1 MRQGPAA
8 AATSTTF
15 VSVLARMLAKVL
27 PLQYELGRPQGRR
40 LLPRLPL
47 PRLPHFASRPQPPAK
62 KGERGMERDQEGI
75 ESSSVRLRVIVSD

>member
-15 VSVLARMLAKVL
+15 VSVLARMLAKAL

-62 KGERGMERDQEGI
+62 EGERGMERD
-75 ESSSVRLRVIVSD
+75 

>member
-15 VSVLARMLAKVL
+15 VSVPARMLAKAL
-27 PLQYELGRPQGRR
+27 PRQYKLGRPQGRR

-62 KGERGMERDQEGI
+62 EGGRDFE
-75 ESSSVRLRVIVSD
+75 